1 MYDILVIGEIN
12 VDLIAQAD
20 DVAPVFGQ
28 EKLVDDLTL
37 TMGSSSV
44 IFAAQAA
51 RLGLHVGFCGLVGDD
66 DFGRFMLREMR
77 SVGIDTAPA
86 IVEPSLKTGV
96 TISLSTPTDRALI
109 THMGTINQLRAEQI
123 APELLGLARHVH
135 VGAFFLQDALRPGL
149 PQLLEEALVA
159 GSTTS
164 LDCGWDPRE
173 RWNGDLHAALPHTTL
188 FLPNEVEAA
197 AITGRKKPDEAL
209 AALSESLPIAVVKL
223 GKDGAIARRGG
234 EMVTVPAFPVEVV
247 DTTGA
252 GDSFDAG
259 FVFAYLQG
267 WDLRACLLW
276 GAACGALSTRAAG
289 GTGSQGSRED
299 VERVLAQGRV

>member
-20 DVAPVFGQ
+20 DVTPVFGQ

-51 RLGLHVGFCGLVGDD
+51 RLGLHVGFCGLAGDD
-66 DFGRFMLREMR
+66 DFGRFMLREM
-77 SVGIDTAPA
+77 SAVGVDTTPV
-86 IVEPSLKTGV
+86 IVDPSFKTGV

-109 THMGTINQLRAEQI
+109 THMGAINQLRAEQI
-123 APELLGLARHVH
+123 APEWLSQARHVH

-149 PQLLEEALVA
+149 PELLGEAQTA
-159 GSTTS
+159 SATTS

-173 RWNGDLHAALPHTTL
+173 RWNGDLQAALPHATL

-197 AITGRKKPDEAL
+197 AITGRKAPEEAL
-209 AALSESLPIAVVKL
+209 AALAESVPIAVVKL

-234 EMVTVPAFPVEVV
+234 ESVAVPAFPVRVV

-299 VERVLAQGRV
+299 VERVLAEGCA